1 MNISGNFTSLSNYNK
16 LKKLNKKLEDNF
28 EKLASGN
35 RINQA
40 ADDAAGMAIS
50 EKMQSQIKGSKKALQ
65 NINDG
70 LSMLQTADG
79 GLQSMLGYAQKM
91 RELAVQAANGTLTDQ
106 DREELNKE
114 FQELKAG
121 VSDIAENT
129 EFGNSEI
136 KLLRPPL
143 QDPPPPPPSGKVDIV
158 FVVDNTGSMAS
169 IQQEVKN
176 NLSSFI
182 DSIKA
187 TGVNDIRL
195 GLVEYTDDEIN
206 KFSFT
211 SGKWTSSTTDI
222 ENGLQQMAD
231 SNRGGTEN
239 LMTAIE
245 QVSNNYTFRD
255 NENNAQVKN
264 LIFVTNEDADDKN
277 EDSDNDGINNT
288 DEVKNILTNDG
299 IVAHGIYNKSISN
312 SGIEEIISTSNG
324 KGINISD
331 SNWGNQLNLDLGQS
345 IGESGLVDE
354 SVDMPV
360 LNIQTG
366 PNSEQNLKLELE
378 DMRNFKTG
386 LKFID
391 INSQGKA
398 EKAISKMDEI
408 IEKTTNVCSKY
419 GSYQNKLEH
428 CRNNVSNYKENI
440 NAANSR
446 IKDLDM
452 AKEISQMTRNQILQ
466 QAGQAMLAHSK
477 SIDSNMLDL
486 LS

>member
-79 GLQSMLGYAQKM
+79 GLQSMLDYAQRM
-91 RELAVQAANGTLTDQ
+91 RELAVQATNGTIADQ
-106 DREELNKE
+106 DRQALNKE

-121 VSDIAENT
+121 VDDIAEKT

-158 FVVDNTGSMAS
+158 FVVDNTGSMAI
-169 IQQEVKN
+169 IQQEAKN

-206 KFSFT
+206 EFSFT
-211 SGKWTSSTTDI
+211 
-222 ENGLQQMAD
+222 
-231 SNRGGTEN
+231 
-239 LMTAIE
+239 
-245 QVSNNYTFRD
+245 
-255 NENNAQVKN
+255 
-264 LIFVTNEDADDKN
+264 
-277 EDSDNDGINNT
+277 
-288 DEVKNILTNDG
+288 
-299 IVAHGIYNKSISN
+299 
-312 SGIEEIISTSNG
+312 NG
-324 KGINISD
+324 K
-331 SNWGNQLNLDLGQS
+331 
-345 IGESGLVDE
+345 
-354 SVDMPV
+354 
-360 LNIQTG
+360 
-366 PNSEQNLKLELE
+366 
-378 DMRNFKTG
+378 
-386 LKFID
+386 
-391 INSQGKA
+391 
-398 EKAISKMDEI
+398 
-408 IEKTTNVCSKY
+408 
-419 GSYQNKLEH
+419 
-428 CRNNVSNYKENI
+428 
-440 NAANSR
+440 
-446 IKDLDM
+446 
-452 AKEISQMTRNQILQ
+452 
-466 QAGQAMLAHSK
+466 
-477 SIDSNMLDL
+477 
-486 LS
+486 